1 MLKMSQINSIR
12 DLSKSGYRIADIAKK
27 LGIDRKTV
35 RKYLEEDDF
44 SPQPP
49 VQAAQPSKLDPYKPM
64 IRQWLHKDQYHW
76 HKQHHTAKRIFD
88 ELKEKTDFDGSY
100 SIVQRYVKSIRHET
114 IQKASQELV
123 WEPGSAQVD
132 FGEAEFVVQ
141 GKPCRRKYLV
151 VSFPYSNDGFAQVF
165 GGETAECVKY
175 IGGVPRLLV
184 FDNATGVGRRIG
196 DRIHETELFRTA
208 GEKYPETNF
217 YTILPYHYGG
227 NIRTYFVRIYQLR
240 YLQGMLAGLKTQT
253 GRIGFISYDRLPDN
267 VQELDAFA
275 LGVRRTNPHARVLAT
290 FQPGLTA
297 PDADAIAATER
308 MIREAHVDVMAA
320 HRSNDAVPAYAIAH
334 GVYTLANY
342 GDLPDSPLLLARQN
356 VDWQLT
362 WAELLKDDV
371 RKSNPQAFY
380 WFDYNEADMSFT
392 VVSPDVTADERAL
405 IAQAEEELRQGF
417 EPFSGD
423 IRDNE
428 GVVRC
433 RAGEYISDE
442 TLRESID
449 WLVEGVSVY
458 E

>member
-1 MLKMSQINSIR
+1 MVKYTAMQKVYFIS
-12 DLSKSGYRIADIAKK
+12 
-27 LGIDRKTV
+27 GIDTGIGKTIATGLMARALAARGV
-35 RKYLEEDDF
+35 DVLTVKL
-44 SPQPP
+44 
-49 VQAAQPSKLDPYKPM
+49 VQ
-64 IRQWLHKDQYHW
+64 
-76 HKQHHTAKRIFD
+76 T
-88 ELKEKTDFDGSY
+88 G
-100 SIVQRYVKSIRHET
+100 
-114 IQKASQELV
+114 
-123 WEPGSAQVD
+123 
-132 FGEAEFVVQ
+132 
-141 GKPCRRKYLV
+141 
-151 VSFPYSNDGFAQVF
+151 NDGFS
-165 GGETAECVKY
+165 E
-175 IGGVPRLLV
+175 
-184 FDNATGVGRRIG
+184 D
-196 DRIHETELFRTA
+196 
-208 GEKYPETNF
+208 
-217 YTILPYHYGG
+217 
-227 NIRTYFVRIYQLR
+227 
-240 YLQGMLAGLKTQT
+240 
-253 GRIGFISYDRLPDN
+253 
-267 VQELDAFA
+267 DA
-275 LGVRRTNPHARVLAT
+275 
-290 FQPGLTA
+290 GLTA
-297 PDADAIAATER
+297 PQIFKFPSSPLLAAQLEGKTVDLKAISEAVRACAARHQVVLVESAGGLHVPLTEDTLTVEFAAAQRWPLILVTCGRLGAINHTLLSLEAAKTHDLAVAGVVHNDYPSTDPRLDADAIAATER